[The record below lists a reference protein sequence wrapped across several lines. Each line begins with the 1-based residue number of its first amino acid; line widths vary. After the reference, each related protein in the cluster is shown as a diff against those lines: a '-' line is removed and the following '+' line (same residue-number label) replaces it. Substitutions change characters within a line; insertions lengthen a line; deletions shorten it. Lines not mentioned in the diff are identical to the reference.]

1 MKTDR
6 LLPQYQSDSGFPAN
20 LRYDFPAGVAVFLVS
35 LPLCL
40 GIALASGAPL
50 VSGVIAGVVGGIV
63 VGLLSGSALGVSG
76 PAAGLT
82 VLVLGAIQELGF
94 DGFLLAAVVAG
105 IFQVLM
111 GIVKAGII
119 GYYFPTAVITGM
131 LSGIGIIL
139 FLKQIPHAVGY
150 DWDYEGDFAFHQPDA
165 YTTFSELPHMVD
177 FIAPGAILITAV
189 SLTLLILWERPFMR
203 SRRWVRLVPG
213 SLIAVVAGITINL
226 FLQHAHPQYAL
237 AGNHLVNLPMLDG
250 IADLMTHFTF
260 PDFSQITNIQVYV
273 TALTVAV
280 IASLETLLSV
290 EAIDKLDPEKRVTLT
305 NRELIVQGIGNIGSG
320 LIGGLPVT
328 QVIVRSSANQQAG
341 AKTKAATVTHG
352 VLLLITVLFIPQLLN
367 MMPLAS
373 LAAILLAVGYKL
385 AKPESVARM
394 YKAGLYHFIPYVAT
408 ILGLVFTDLL
418 IGVGIGMAIALF
430 CILLENYKTALY
442 FHEEH
447 QGNKIFIRLSENVSF
462 LNKAN
467 ILQILDR
474 LPDHSEVV
482 IDATDSRY
490 IDYDVFEIIQNFKAE
505 ARRKGITLVIE
516 NLRGYGSFEPVSNAL
531 PQTRETQK
539 SLTPAKVLELLKQG
553 NKRFVYNLKANR
565 NTLEQVNVTQEGQFP
580 MAIILSCIDSRT
592 SVELIFDQGLGDV
605 FSTRIAGNIVN
616 DDILGCMEFAC
627 KLAGSK
633 LIVVLGHSH
642 CGAIKGACSDV
653 RLDHLTGLLEKIK
666 PAVDSVRARE
676 PAEISRDASTFVQK
690 VAERNVQMV
699 VDLIR
704 EQSPLLEAMTKKGEI
719 GIVGAMYDIETGKV
733 EFCSDQESG
742 H

>member
-1 MKTDR
+1 
-6 LLPQYQSDSGFPAN
+6 
-20 LRYDFPAGVAVFLVS
+20 
-35 LPLCL
+35 
-40 GIALASGAPL
+40 
-50 VSGVIAGVVGGIV
+50 
-63 VGLLSGSALGVSG
+63 LGVSG
-76 PAAGLT
+76 PAAGLA

-94 DGFLLAAVVAG
+94 EGFLLAVVVAG

-111 GIVKAGII
+111 GVVKAGII
-119 GYYFPTAVITGM
+119 GYYFPSAVITGM

-139 FLKQIPHAVGY
+139 FFKQIPHAVGY
-150 DWDYEGDFAFHQPDA
+150 DRDFEGDIAFHQPDA
-165 YTTFSELPHMVD
+165 YTTFSELSHLVD
-177 FIAPGAILITAV
+177 SVAPGAIFITAV

-203 SRRWVRLVPG
+203 SRRWVRLIPG
-213 SLIAVVAGITINL
+213 SLVAVVAGIVINL
-226 FLQHAHPQYAL
+226 SLQHAYPQYAL
-237 AGNHLVNLPMLDG
+237 AGSHLVKLPILDG
-250 IADLMTHFTF
+250 VADLMTHFTV
-260 PDFSQITNIQVYV
+260 PDFSQISNVQVYV

-280 IASLETLLSV
+280 VASLETLLSV
-290 EAIDKLDPEKRVTLT
+290 EAIDKLDSEKRVTPT

-341 AKTKAATVTHG
+341 AKSKAATVIHG
-352 VLLLITVLFIPQLLN
+352 VLLLITVLFIPRLLN
-367 MMPLAS
+367 IMPLAS
-373 LAAILLAVGYKL
+373 LAAILLMVGYKL
-385 AKPESVARM
+385 AKPELVRRM

-418 IGVGIGMAIALF
+418 IGVSIGMAIALF

-447 QGNKIFIRLSENVSF
+447 KGSKIFIRLSENVSF

-467 ILQILDR
+467 ILQILDG
-474 LPDHSEVV
+474 LPDQSEVV

-516 NLRGYGSFEPVSNAL
+516 NLRGYGSFEPVGNAL
-531 PQTRETQK
+531 PQTREMQK
-539 SLTPAKVLELLKQG
+539 SLTSDRVLELLKEG
-553 NKRFVYNLKANR
+553 NKRFIYNLQANR

-592 SVELIFDQGLGDV
+592 SVELIFDQGLGDI
-605 FSTRIAGNIVN
+605 FSTRIAGNIIN
-616 DDILGCMEFAC
+616 DDVLGCMEFAC

-633 LIVVLGHSH
+633 LIMVLGHSH

-653 RLDHLTGLLEKIK
+653 RLDHLTGLLDKIK
-666 PAVDSVRARE
+666 PAVESVRAHE
-676 PAEISRDASTFVQK
+676 PVGISQDASTFVQK
-690 VAERNVQMV
+690 VAERNVQLV
-699 VDLIR
+699 VDRIC
-704 EQSPLLEAMTKKGEI
+704 EESPVLEAMAEKGEI

-733 EFCSDQESG
+733 EFYESG
-742 H
+742 NRCQGTDVR